1 MATILVGSLFT
12 TSQSFSAIW
21 MNALFLSIVYPY
33 TVFEFINTNK
43 DNVYSLDYLKDM
55 PLFEEYDY
63 QVDF

>member
-1 MATILVGSLFT
+1 
-12 TSQSFSAIW
+12 